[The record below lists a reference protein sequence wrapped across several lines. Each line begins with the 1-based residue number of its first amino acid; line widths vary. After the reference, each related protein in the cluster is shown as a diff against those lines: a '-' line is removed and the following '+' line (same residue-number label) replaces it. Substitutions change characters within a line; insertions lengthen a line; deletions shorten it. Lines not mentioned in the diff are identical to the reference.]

1 MQKLLSLPLSMDSP
15 TILIFLALTVV
26 TSKAWAAPSNCT
38 TQYQAAI
45 QQVLELKETCSEAVY
60 KDCCEVNYN
69 HNNYNGISCSM
80 VCIIDCLLKCFRV
93 GPPNNIFKASHY
105 NITNYTISTG

>member
-1 MQKLLSLPLSMDSP
+1 MDGP

-26 TSKAWAAPSNCT
+26 TSKAWAAPIANNCT

-60 KDCCEVNYN
+60 KDCCEVSY
-69 HNNYNGISCSM
+69 Y
-80 VCIIDCLLKCFRV
+80 
-93 GPPNNIFKASHY
+93 Y
-105 NITNYTISTG
+105 

>member
-1 MQKLLSLPLSMDSP
+1 MQKVLSLPLSMDSP
-15 TILIFLALTVV
+15 AILIFLALTVV
-26 TSKAWAAPSNCT
+26 PSKAWAAPNNCT

-69 HNNYNGISCSM
+69 
-80 VCIIDCLLKCFRV
+80 
-93 GPPNNIFKASHY
+93 NIMGFHVVWY
-105 NITNYTISTG
+105 V